1 MSKDKYSDKDY
12 MQIALKAAAYGRYT
26 TSPNPAVGCVI
37 VRDDK
42 ILSVGFHNRAGEP
55 HAEIMALRSA
65 KESVEGATCY
75 VTLEPCSHY
84 GRTPPC
90 AKALCEAKVKRVVV
104 AMADPNPK
112 VSGRG
117 IKMLRDAGIKV
128 KVGVLAEEAYKLNRA
143 FFKAMKTQRPFTIVK
158 YGMSLDSKLALSSG
172 ESQWIT
178 NAKSR
183 SDVQRLRLW
192 SDAIITSRETVMID
206 NPRLNVRVSELPMSV
221 KRNLGSRDI
230 KQPVRVIID
239 SHGELCKDRDPSK
252 LLPYSIF
259 NTGFCY
265 IVHGTHEPFSQDLD
279 GNDGL
284 NLITPTNSG
293 CGCGDPDCHAQISM
307 RKGADPDHIK
317 FDMAQEKSKG
327 KATKSSKKAK
337 GKGKEKLKKGERG
350 SETIAKSAPEYV
362 LGETGVG
369 SLFKNTSEVAPTISA
384 QAAAA
389 LKMDLDAVSNAASK
403 SIADHALGN
412 TKSVPQETSG
422 VASIERLTRLSAEVS
437 ELSNKPGK
445 SPTKLKVKT
454 HEGGDVSAGSLVLPT
469 RSANLLVTNA
479 KSEKVVAYEKS
490 ESKSNDVWTPEFTQ
504 AQGDGR
510 STESNVVLKGA
521 NFKVESWL
529 DNVYVVSVPF
539 TKDTDGSEHVDL
551 GAVLD
556 FLGAQEIRVAMVES
570 GPSLASAFM
579 RAGLIDECYCYI
591 APKIL
596 GNGAYNAFNFPQPER
611 LADAITFEKCK
622 VKIFGNDVR
631 LTLTSPAPKAQSQED
646 YNI

>member
-12 MQIALKAAAYGRYT
+12 MHIALKAAAYGRYT

-143 FFKAMKTQRPFTIVK
+143 FFKAMKTQRPFTLVK

-192 SDAIITSRETVMID
+192 SDAIITSRETVMLD

-239 SHGELCKDRDPSK
+239 SHGALCKDRDPAK

-265 IVHGTHEPFSQDLD
+265 IVHGTHEPFAVPDKNNNS
-279 GNDGL
+279 

-293 CGCGDPDCHAQISM
+293 CGCGDPACSAHISM
-307 RKGADPDHIK
+307 RNGDDPSHIK
-317 FDMAQEKSKG
+317 FEVEDDTPVKGKKGAKG
-327 KATKSSKKAK
+327 KAGK
-337 GKGKEKLKKGERG
+337 GKGKGKLKKGE
-350 SETIAKSAPEYV
+350 SLATTPVSSEYV
-362 LGETGVG
+362 LGSADLSSALKKAPEL
-369 SLFKNTSEVAPTISA
+369 SINTTISA
-384 QAAAA
+384 QAAAE
-389 LKMDLDAVSNAASK
+389 LKMDLEAVSNAANK
-403 SIADHALGN
+403 SIAELASGN
-412 TKSVPQETSG
+412 GVNTLPQETAG
-422 VASIERLTRLSAEVS
+422 VASIERLTRLSSADS
-437 ELSNKPGK
+437 DLGLKASKNSNKN
-445 SPTKLKVKT
+445 KVKASET
-454 HEGGDVSAGSLVLPT
+454 GVSAGSLILPT
-469 RSANLLVTNA
+469 RSANLLVTNS
-479 KSEKVVAYEKS
+479 KNEKVVAYEKGD
-490 ESKSNDVWTPEFTQ
+490 SKDNDVWTPEFTQ
-504 AQGDGR
+504 AQGDGLT
-510 STESNVVLKGA
+510 TENNVVLTGA
-521 NFKVESWL
+521 NFKVERWL
-529 DNVYVVSVPF
+529 ENVYVVSVPF
-539 TKDTDGSEHVDL
+539 TKDIDGSEHVDL

-579 RAGLIDECYCYI
+579 RAGLVDECYCYI

-596 GNGAYNAFNFPQPER
+596 GNGAYNAFNFPEPER
-611 LADAITFEKCK
+611 LAEAITFEKCK
-622 VKIFGNDVR
+622 VKSFGNDVR
-631 LTLTSPAPKAQSQED
+631 LTLTRPAPKAQSLED